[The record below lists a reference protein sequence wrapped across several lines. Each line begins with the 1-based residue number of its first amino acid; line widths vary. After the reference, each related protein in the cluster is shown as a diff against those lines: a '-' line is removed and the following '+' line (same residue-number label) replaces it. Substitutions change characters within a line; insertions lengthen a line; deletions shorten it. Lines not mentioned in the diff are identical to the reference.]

1 MELKMNNLLYKDI
14 EPKIEG
20 RKEEGNYIDIPS
32 SINDNIKQPL
42 RSYQKKALE
51 NFIYFMEINKKY
63 QALENKHLL
72 FHMATGSGKTNI
84 IASTILY
91 LYEKGYRDFIFF
103 VNVQNIITKTKENLL
118 NKYSQKYLFNEK
130 IIINNKEISFNE
142 ITDTFDASKR
152 DSINILFT
160 TINKLHGDLETT
172 IKENCITYDDFKNK
186 KIVLI
191 ADEAHHLNANTK
203 SQKDSEKDWEKT
215 SKNLLRV
222 NKDNIL
228 LEFTATQD
236 LENKDIADKYKD
248 KIIYDYS
255 LKKFRDDGYSKDIKL
270 ISDSLTD
277 KERML
282 QAVLISE
289 YRRIVADEYL
299 KIVLKPVI
307 LFKTVKNTEDIDNL
321 YKNFIKDIENLK
333 IEDINNIFNK
343 STLDVIK
350 RLKEKIIDINS
361 LIKSIHFGFNKN
373 NCLVIH
379 SKIKN
384 KDEKLRYLNSLENP
398 KNPIRAIF
406 AIDILNEGWDVL
418 NLFDIVKLDECKKT
432 TTNTISEAQLIGR
445 GARYFA
451 FEYKDYNKYKRKFD
465 DQIDEEIKILE
476 EMYFHSINESS
487 YIVAIRKELIKIGL
501 IDEKEEEYKIVNL
514 KLKNDFLESDFYKYG
529 YIFTNKQII
538 QDKSV
543 ISSINDYVKSYKN
556 QKFYIDNQSRELKV
570 YDAEDIIQDNSFSFF
585 DSFDINKISSNIVR
599 VALNKKP
606 FYYFSNLKK
615 YFPNLKSMQEF
626 ISDSS
631 YLGDVKFIFHS
642 TNQFIIN
649 DKIKIEYILIFLNE
663 LEKKIIKNNTTKI
676 GSYKFYPQRIDQKIP
691 KAKLLKKRDTKS
703 KISRTEDWYI
713 FEPHECSTEEQHFVE
728 FIKTVIPDLQNLY
741 QDIKLIR
748 NEKSFEIFSFDKE
761 RDGARFEP
769 DFILLLKDKEK
780 TIHQVFC
787 EPKGDWTK
795 DKKDKFDL
803 SNEKWKNDLLN
814 DITKCTKENLIS
826 LEDINEKGLNLYE
839 NNSYKILG
847 LPFYNYEEE
856 EYFKNNF
863 RELLL

>member
-1 MELKMNNLLYKDI
+1 MNNLLYKDI

-289 YRRIVADEYL
+289 YNIIFFRKKFCIMQGSIDS
-299 KIVLKPVI
+299 I
-307 LFKTVKNTEDIDNL
+307 LTYNT
-321 YKNFIKDIENLK
+321 
-333 IEDINNIFNK
+333 
-343 STLDVIK
+343 
-350 RLKEKIIDINS
+350 
-361 LIKSIHFGFNKN
+361 
-373 NCLVIH
+373 
-379 SKIKN
+379 
-384 KDEKLRYLNSLENP
+384 
-398 KNPIRAIF
+398 
-406 AIDILNEGWDVL
+406 
-418 NLFDIVKLDECKKT
+418 
-432 TTNTISEAQLIGR
+432 
-445 GARYFA
+445 
-451 FEYKDYNKYKRKFD
+451 
-465 DQIDEEIKILE
+465 
-476 EMYFHSINESS
+476 
-487 YIVAIRKELIKIGL
+487 
-501 IDEKEEEYKIVNL
+501 
-514 KLKNDFLESDFYKYG
+514 
-529 YIFTNKQII
+529 
-538 QDKSV
+538 
-543 ISSINDYVKSYKN
+543 
-556 QKFYIDNQSRELKV
+556 
-570 YDAEDIIQDNSFSFF
+570 SFF
-585 DSFDINKISSNIVR
+585 D
-599 VALNKKP
+599 
-606 FYYFSNLKK
+606 
-615 YFPNLKSMQEF
+615 
-626 ISDSS
+626 
-631 YLGDVKFIFHS
+631 
-642 TNQFIIN
+642 
-649 DKIKIEYILIFLNE
+649 
-663 LEKKIIKNNTTKI
+663 
-676 GSYKFYPQRIDQKIP
+676 
-691 KAKLLKKRDTKS
+691 
-703 KISRTEDWYI
+703 
-713 FEPHECSTEEQHFVE
+713 
-728 FIKTVIPDLQNLY
+728 
-741 QDIKLIR
+741 
-748 NEKSFEIFSFDKE
+748 
-761 RDGARFEP
+761 
-769 DFILLLKDKEK
+769 
-780 TIHQVFC
+780 
-787 EPKGDWTK
+787 
-795 DKKDKFDL
+795 
-803 SNEKWKNDLLN
+803 
-814 DITKCTKENLIS
+814 
-826 LEDINEKGLNLYE
+826 
-839 NNSYKILG
+839 
-847 LPFYNYEEE
+847 
-856 EYFKNNF
+856 
-863 RELLL
+863 

>member
-1 MELKMNNLLYKDI
+1 MSNLLYKDI

-20 RKEEGNYIDIPS
+20 RKEEGNFIDIPS
-32 SINDNIKQPL
+32 SINDNIRQPL

-142 ITDTFDASKR
+142 IIDTFDVSKR

-191 ADEAHHLNANTK
+191 ADEAHHLNAQTK
-203 SQKDSEKDWEKT
+203 SQKDSEKDWENT
-215 SKNLLRV
+215 TKNLLGA

-236 LENKDIADKYKD
+236 LENKDIANKYKD

-343 STLDVIK
+343 STLEVIK

-361 LIKSIHFGFNKN
+361 LIKSIQFGFNKN

-445 GARYFA
+445 GARYFP

-487 YIVAIRKELIKIGL
+487 YIAAIRKELIKIGL

-543 ISSINDYVKSYKN
+543 ISSISDYVKSYKN

-570 YDAEDIIQDNSFSFF
+570 YDAEDLIQ
-585 DSFDINKISSNIVR
+585 
-599 VALNKKP
+599 
-606 FYYFSNLKK
+606 
-615 YFPNLKSMQEF
+615 
-626 ISDSS
+626 
-631 YLGDVKFIFHS
+631 
-642 TNQFIIN
+642 
-649 DKIKIEYILIFLNE
+649 
-663 LEKKIIKNNTTKI
+663 
-676 GSYKFYPQRIDQKIP
+676 
-691 KAKLLKKRDTKS
+691 
-703 KISRTEDWYI
+703 
-713 FEPHECSTEEQHFVE
+713 
-728 FIKTVIPDLQNLY
+728 
-741 QDIKLIR
+741 
-748 NEKSFEIFSFDKE
+748 
-761 RDGARFEP
+761 
-769 DFILLLKDKEK
+769 
-780 TIHQVFC
+780 
-787 EPKGDWTK
+787 
-795 DKKDKFDL
+795 
-803 SNEKWKNDLLN
+803 
-814 DITKCTKENLIS
+814 
-826 LEDINEKGLNLYE
+826 
-839 NNSYKILG
+839 
-847 LPFYNYEEE
+847 
-856 EYFKNNF
+856 
-863 RELLL
+863 

>member
-1 MELKMNNLLYKDI
+1 MELKMSNLLYKDI

-186 KIVLI
+186 KIVLV

-361 LIKSIHFGFNKN
+361 LIKSIQFGFNKN

-585 DSFDINKISSNIVR
+585 DSFDINKISPNIVR

-642 TNQFIIN
+642 TNQFIILLHR
-649 DKIKIEYILIFLNE
+649 I
-663 LEKKIIKNNTTKI
+663 NT
-676 GSYKFYPQRIDQKIP
+676 
-691 KAKLLKKRDTKS
+691 
-703 KISRTEDWYI
+703 
-713 FEPHECSTEEQHFVE
+713 
-728 FIKTVIPDLQNLY
+728 
-741 QDIKLIR
+741 
-748 NEKSFEIFSFDKE
+748 
-761 RDGARFEP
+761 
-769 DFILLLKDKEK
+769 
-780 TIHQVFC
+780 
-787 EPKGDWTK
+787 
-795 DKKDKFDL
+795 
-803 SNEKWKNDLLN
+803 
-814 DITKCTKENLIS
+814 
-826 LEDINEKGLNLYE
+826 
-839 NNSYKILG
+839 
-847 LPFYNYEEE
+847 
-856 EYFKNNF
+856 
-863 RELLL
+863 

>member
-307 LFKTVKNTEDIDNL
+307 LFKTVKNTENIDNL
-321 YKNFIKDIENLK
+321 YKDFIKDIENLK
-333 IEDINNIFNK
+333 DEDINNIFNK
-343 STLDVIK
+343 STLEAIK
-350 RLKEKIIDINS
+350 KLKEKIVDNNS
-361 LIKSIHFGFNKN
+361 LIKSIQFGFNKN

-379 SKIKN
+379 SKIKD
-384 KDEKLRYLNSLENP
+384 KDEKLKYLNSLENP

-432 TTNTISEAQLIGR
+432 TTSTISEAQLIGR
-445 GARYFA
+445 GARYFP
-451 FEYKDYNKYKRKFD
+451 FEYKVYVAQCIFRDMKRTYN
-465 DQIDEEIKILE
+465 
-476 EMYFHSINESS
+476 S
-487 YIVAIRKELIKIGL
+487 
-501 IDEKEEEYKIVNL
+501 
-514 KLKNDFLESDFYKYG
+514 
-529 YIFTNKQII
+529 
-538 QDKSV
+538 
-543 ISSINDYVKSYKN
+543 
-556 QKFYIDNQSRELKV
+556 
-570 YDAEDIIQDNSFSFF
+570 
-585 DSFDINKISSNIVR
+585 
-599 VALNKKP
+599 
-606 FYYFSNLKK
+606 
-615 YFPNLKSMQEF
+615 
-626 ISDSS
+626 
-631 YLGDVKFIFHS
+631 
-642 TNQFIIN
+642 
-649 DKIKIEYILIFLNE
+649 
-663 LEKKIIKNNTTKI
+663 
-676 GSYKFYPQRIDQKIP
+676 
-691 KAKLLKKRDTKS
+691 
-703 KISRTEDWYI
+703 
-713 FEPHECSTEEQHFVE
+713 
-728 FIKTVIPDLQNLY
+728 
-741 QDIKLIR
+741 
-748 NEKSFEIFSFDKE
+748 
-761 RDGARFEP
+761 
-769 DFILLLKDKEK
+769 
-780 TIHQVFC
+780 
-787 EPKGDWTK
+787 
-795 DKKDKFDL
+795 
-803 SNEKWKNDLLN
+803 
-814 DITKCTKENLIS
+814 
-826 LEDINEKGLNLYE
+826 
-839 NNSYKILG
+839 
-847 LPFYNYEEE
+847 
-856 EYFKNNF
+856 
-863 RELLL
+863 